1 MKLTYSWL
9 LEHLDTEA
17 DAASL
22 AAKLTAI
29 GLEVETL
36 EDAGARLADFTVA
49 HVVSA
54 EKHPNADKLKLCM
67 VDTGTDIV
75 QVICGAP
82 NARTGIKAVFA
93 RPGVVIPYSGDVL
106 KIGAIRGLES
116 RGMLC
121 SARELL
127 LSDEHDGIIELPVDA
142 EIGTP
147 IARALGL
154 DDPVIEISLT
164 PNRGDCTG
172 VHGIARDLA
181 AAAMGQLRTKEP
193 QPVAGRFPAPIGVR
207 ISAPAAAAGASPLFA
222 GRLIRGVRNGPSPQW
237 LQERLR
243 AVGLRP
249 ISALVDLTNLMSLDR
264 GRPLHVFDADTL
276 QGGICVRM
284 AAEGESLRALDGK
297 TYDLD
302 SSMCVIADDNAVLS
316 LGGIMGGEA
325 SSCTEATV
333 NVFVEAA
340 LFDPARIA
348 ATGRKLGILS
358 DARYR
363 FERGVDPQFCIPGL
377 ELATQ
382 WILELCGGEPSEIVI
397 AGQSPDWRRE
407 IVLAADTV
415 KRLTGLSLDII
426 QIEQILMRL
435 GFTIKRQDPELLVTP
450 PSWRS
455 DVHGPADL
463 VEEVVRIHG
472 IEHVP
477 AVPLPR
483 PFAVARGVLTP
494 AQRRMRLCRRVLAAR
509 GFHECVQYS
518 FIARTKAALFGGGD
532 AARQLENPIAAD
544 LDALRP
550 TPLPSLLD
558 AAARNQARGLGH
570 LNLFEVGAGFASGV
584 PGEQENIAVALR
596 AGTPAPEWTKSQRA
610 PDVFDA
616 KADVFALL
624 ETLMGGAM
632 TAPVRAGAP
641 GWYHPG
647 RSGVLALGPRVIA
660 HFGELHP
667 RIVEAFDLKGPVLAC
682 ELFLDRIPEPKI
694 KGKARPVFAPSPLQP
709 VERDFAFLVAD
720 AVGAEEI
727 LKAVRMAER
736 TLIESVSVFD
746 LYAGEAVPPG
756 KKSIAIRVR
765 LQPKEKTLTDEQI
778 EAIAA
783 SIIAAVAKATGGIL
797 RSQDT
802 GADQGDAA

>member
-9 LEHLDTEA
+9 CEHLDTQA
-17 DAASL
+17 DATAL
-22 AAKLTAI
+22 ADRLTAI
-29 GLEVETL
+29 GLEVEKL

-67 VDTGTDIV
+67 VDTGADIV
-75 QVICGAP
+75 QVVCGAP

-106 KIGAIRGLES
+106 KVGAIRGLES

-127 LSDEHDGIIELPVDA
+127 LSDEHEGIIELPSEA

-147 IARALGL
+147 AARALGL

-181 AAAMGQLRTKEP
+181 AAGMGQLKTKDP
-193 QPVAGRFPAPIGVR
+193 QKIGGSFVSPLGVR
-207 ISAPAAAAGASPLFA
+207 ITETAAQQGACPLFA

-237 LQERLR
+237 LQDRLR

-249 ISALVDLTNLMSLDR
+249 ISALVDITNLMSLDR

-276 QGGICVRM
+276 TGGICVRM
-284 AAEGESLRALDGK
+284 ATDGETLRALDGR
-297 TYDLD
+297 TYALD
-302 SSMCVIADDNAVLS
+302 SSMCVIADESGALS
-316 LGGIMGGEA
+316 LGGIMGGET
-325 SSCTEATV
+325 SGCTEATV

-348 ATGRKLGILS
+348 ATGRKLGIVS

-377 ELATQ
+377 ELATH
-382 WILELCGGEPSEIVI
+382 WILELCGGEASEIVV
-397 AGQSPDWRRE
+397 AGQIPEWRRQ
-407 IVLAADTV
+407 IVLAPDTV
-415 KRLTGLSLDII
+415 SRLTGLSLDVI
-426 QIEQILMRL
+426 QIEQILTGL
-435 GFTIKRQDPELLVTP
+435 GFGVDARDGELRVSP
-450 PSWRS
+450 PSWRG

-463 VEEVVRIHG
+463 VEEVVRMHG
-472 IEHVP
+472 IDQVP

-483 PFAVARGVLTP
+483 PFAVARPVLTS
-494 AQRRMRLCRRVLAAR
+494 AQRRARLCRRALAAR
-509 GFHECVQYS
+509 GFHECVHYS
-518 FIARTKAALFGGGD
+518 FLARSKAALFGGGD

-558 AAARNQARGLGH
+558 AAARNQARGQSCLT
-570 LNLFEVGAGFASGV
+570 LFEVGAGFSSGL
-584 PGEQENIAVALR
+584 PGEQETIAAAVR
-596 AGTPAPEWTKSQRA
+596 VGTPSPDWRKMQRP

-616 KADVFALL
+616 KADMLAVL
-624 ETLMGGAM
+624 EILMGSAM

-641 GWYHPG
+641 SWYHPG
-647 RSGVLALGPRVIA
+647 RSGVLALGPRIIA
-660 HFGELHP
+660 QFGELHP
-667 RIVEAFDLKGPVLAC
+667 RICEAFELKGPLVAC
-682 ELFLDRIPEPKI
+682 EIFLDRIPEPKNR
-694 KGKARPVFAPSPLQP
+694 GKARAVFAPSALQP
-709 VERDFAFLVAD
+709 VERDFAFVVAD
-720 AVGAEEI
+720 DVAAEDV
-727 LKAVRMAER
+727 LKAARMAER
-736 TLIESVSVFD
+736 ALIESCSVFD
-746 LYAGEAVPPG
+746 VYAGPGVPEG
-756 KKSIAIRVR
+756 KKSLAIRVR
-765 LQPKEKTLTDEQI
+765 LQPRDRTLTDAQI
-778 EAIAA
+778 DAIAA
-783 SIIAAVAKATGGIL
+783 KIVAAIGKATGGTL
-797 RSQDT
+797 R
-802 GADQGDAA
+802 G

>member
-9 LEHLDTEA
+9 REHLDTDA

-67 VDTGTDIV
+67 VDTGSDIV

-93 RPGVVIPYSGDVL
+93 RPGVVIPHSGDVL
-106 KIGAIRGLES
+106 KVGAIRGLES

-127 LSDEHDGIIELPVDA
+127 LSDEHDGIIELPA
-142 EIGTP
+142 EAEVGAP

-181 AAAMGQLRTKEP
+181 AAAMGQLRTQEP
-193 QPVAGRFPAPIGVR
+193 QAVAGRFPAPYGVR
-207 ISAPAAAAGASPLFA
+207 ISQSAASVGACPLFA

-249 ISALVDLTNLMSLDR
+249 ISALVDITNLMSLDR
-264 GRPLHVFDADTL
+264 GRPLHVFDADAL
-276 QGGICVRM
+276 KGGICVRM
-284 AAEGESLRALDGK
+284 AEEGETLRALDGK
-297 TYDLD
+297 TYALD
-302 SSMCVIADDNAVLS
+302 SSMCVIADDNAALS

-325 SSCTEATV
+325 SGCTDATV
-333 NVFVEAA
+333 NVFVESA

-348 ATGRKLGILS
+348 ATGRKLDILS

-363 FERGVDPQFCIPGL
+363 FERGVDPQFCLPGL

-382 WILELCGGEPSEIVI
+382 WIIQLCGGEPSEIVI
-397 AGQSPDWRRE
+397 AGEVPDWQRE

-415 KRLTGLSLDII
+415 TRLTGLNLDII
-426 QIEQILMRL
+426 QIEQILIRL
-435 GFTIKRQDPELLVTP
+435 GFAVRTTGHDLVVTP
-450 PSWRS
+450 PSWRG

-463 VEEVVRIHG
+463 VEEVVRIYG
-472 IEHVP
+472 IDHVP

-483 PFAVARGVLTP
+483 PFAVARSVLTP
-494 AQRRMRLCRRVLAAR
+494 AQRRARICRRVLAAR

-518 FIARTKAALFGGGD
+518 FIARAKAALFGGGD

-570 LNLFEVGAGFASGV
+570 LHLFEVGAGFASGV
-584 PGEQENIAVALR
+584 PGEQETIAVALR
-596 AGTPAPEWTKSQRA
+596 VGTPASDWSKSQRA
-610 PDVFDA
+610 PDLFDA

-624 ETLMGGAM
+624 ETLMGGTM
-632 TAPVRAGAP
+632 TAPVRADAP

-647 RSGVLALGPRVIA
+647 RSGVVALGSRIIA
-660 HFGELHP
+660 QFGELHP
-667 RIVEAFDLKGPVLAC
+667 RIVTAFDLKGPVIGC
-682 ELFLDRIPEPKI
+682 ELFLDRIPEAKN
-694 KGKARPVFAPSPLQP
+694 KGKARPPFAPSLLQA

-720 AVGAEEI
+720 AVGADEI

-746 LYAGEAVPPG
+746 LYAGDGVPQG

-765 LQPKEKTLTDEQI
+765 LQPRDKTLTEAQI
-778 EAIAA
+778 EAIATN
-783 SIIAAVAKATGGIL
+783 IIAAVAKATGGIL
-797 RSQDT
+797 R
-802 GADQGDAA
+802 G